1 MLISVTRTLGI
12 GACEVSVT
20 VPESDPPETWAL
32 KLTQRRLENASRLAT
47 RKLIVIG
54 ILLLQDKFLGS
65 RWNMVLPQSEDF
77 MQTEQF

>member
-1 MLISVTRTLGI
+1 MGDRGEKFAPVGYEEAGSSAPGYWV
-12 GACEVSVT
+12 ACKPV
-20 VPESDPPETWAL
+20 
-32 KLTQRRLENASRLAT
+32 
-47 RKLIVIG
+47 IVIG